1 MTKPLM
7 IKPQI
12 RVLVVEDDLVDRMAC
27 RRALAQNPD
36 YEFVLSEAE
45 TGREGLQLAHA
56 QKPDCVL
63 LDYHLPDMNGL
74 EFLAELRDDLG
85 EIPVPVMML
94 TGADNASVAVEAMK
108 RGAQD
113 YLVKDVNRQYLELLP
128 AVIQRVLRERRML
141 IEKKQAEENLVQ
153 AEAKYR
159 FLVEQIP
166 AITYTTA
173 LDEPGKLLYI
183 SPQIRQLGFSPEE
196 WLADPE
202 GLLKQIHPEDRTLM
216 RAEIARCYES
226 GEPLRCEYRLFTRAG
241 EVRWFL
247 NEASL
252 VRHESGEPLFLQ
264 GVLVDITKDKEVEAE
279 LHLHRRRLEELVANR
294 TMQFEKQ
301 TEILESINA
310 NLTSKLGAC
319 TQAGSALKKYADQL
333 ADFFNN
339 APCSYHSLDADGV
352 FVQINDTGLK
362 WLGRTREE
370 VVGKMRL
377 TDLLTPASGKSF
389 LESYQRFK
397 EGGRLRDLRLEIARA
412 DGTSL
417 SVLLNATAIKDAAS
431 RFVMSHSMMFDITD
445 RKLAEQVP

>member
-1 MTKPLM
+1 MTKPPM
-7 IKPQI
+7 TKAKI
-12 RVLVVEDDLVDRMAC
+12 RVLIVEDDLVDRMAC
-27 RRALAQNPD
+27 RRALVQNPE

-63 LDYHLPDMNGL
+63 LDYHLPDLNGL
-74 EFLAELRDDLG
+74 EFLAELRNDLG

-141 IEKKQAEENLVQ
+141 MEKKQVEENLVQ

-183 SPQIRQLGFSPEE
+183 SPQIQQLGFSPEE
-196 WLADPE
+196 WLADPD
-202 GLLKQIHPEDRTLM
+202 GLLKQIHPEDRALM
-216 RAEIARCYES
+216 RAEIARGYES
-226 GEPLRCEYRLFTRAG
+226 GESLRCEYRLFTRAG

-252 VRHESGEPLFLQ
+252 VRHASGEPLFLQ

-279 LHLHRRRLEELVANR
+279 LHLHRRRLEEMVANR
-294 TMQFEKQ
+294 TTQFEKQ
-301 TEILESINA
+301 TEILKSA
-310 NLTSKLGAC
+310 NTNLANKLDAC
-319 TQAGSALKKYADQL
+319 TQAGNALKKYADQL
-333 ADFFNN
+333 ADLYHN
-339 APCSYHSLDADGV
+339 APCSYYSLDPDGV
-352 FVQINDTGLK
+352 FIQINDTGLN

-370 VVGKMRL
+370 VVGKMKF
-377 TDLLTPASGKSF
+377 TDLLTPASGKTF

-397 EGGRLRDLRLEIARA
+397 EDSWLRDLQLEIARK

-417 SVLLNATAIKDAAS
+417 SVLLNASAIKDAAG
-431 RFVMSHSMMFDITD
+431 RFVMSRSMMFDITD
-445 RKLAEQVP
+445 SKFAEQVP

>member
-1 MTKPLM
+1 MTKL
-7 IKPQI
+7 QI
-12 RVLVVEDDLVDRMAC
+12 RILIVEDDLVDRMAC
-27 RRALAQNPD
+27 RRALVNNPD

-45 TGREGLQLAHA
+45 TGREGLRLARA

-63 LDYHLPDMNGL
+63 LDYHLPDLNGL
-74 EFLAELRDDLG
+74 EFLAELRNDLG
-85 EIPVPVMML
+85 EILVPVMML

-128 AVIQRVLRERRML
+128 AVIQRVLRERRTLM
-141 IEKKQAEENLVQ
+141 EKKQVEENLIQ

-166 AITYTTA
+166 AVTYTTA
-173 LDEPGKLLYI
+173 LDELGKLLYI
-183 SPQIRQLGFSPEE
+183 SPQISQLGFSPGE

-202 GLLKQIHPEDRTLM
+202 GLFKQIHPEDRALL
-216 RAEIARCYES
+216 RSAIARGNES

-241 EVRWFL
+241 KVRWFL

-252 VRHESGEPLFLQ
+252 VRHASGEPLFLQ
-264 GVLVDITKDKEVEAE
+264 GVLVDITQDKDIEEE
-279 LHLHRRRLEELVANR
+279 LHAHRRRLEELVANR

-301 TEILESINA
+301 TAILESA
-310 NLTSKLGAC
+310 NTNLANKLDAC

-333 ADFFNN
+333 ADLYHN
-339 APCSYHSLDADGV
+339 APCSYYSLDPDGV
-352 FVQINDTGLK
+352 FIHINDNGLK
-362 WLGRTREE
+362 WLDRTREE

-377 TDLLTPASGKSF
+377 TDLLTPASGKTF
-389 LESYQRFK
+389 LESYSRFK
-397 EGGRLRDLRLEIARA
+397 ECGWLRDLQLEIARA

-417 SVLLNATAIKDAAS
+417 SVLLNATAVKDVAGRFMMS
-431 RFVMSHSMMFDITD
+431 RSMMFDITD
-445 RKLAEQVP
+445 SKRAN